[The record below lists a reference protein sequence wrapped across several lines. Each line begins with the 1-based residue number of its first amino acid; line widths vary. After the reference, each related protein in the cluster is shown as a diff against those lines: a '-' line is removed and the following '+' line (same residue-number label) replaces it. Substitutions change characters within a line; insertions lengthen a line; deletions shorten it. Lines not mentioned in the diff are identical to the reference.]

1 MFVGLGL
8 LILSCSSKLEPG
20 DPCSA
25 SEALSGSTTD
35 TLRHLLSGEDS
46 SGVGSGV

>member
-1 MFVGLGL
+1 MLARLGV
-8 LILSCSSKLEPG
+8 SVPSYPSRLELD
-20 DPCSA
+20 DPFSA
-25 SEALSGSTTD
+25 SEALSGSTID

>member
-1 MFVGLGL
+1 MLIELGL
-8 LILSCSSKLEPG
+8 LILSYSSKLEPG
-20 DPCSA
+20 DPFSA
-25 SEALSGSTTD
+25 SEALSGSITD